1 MTTHAQASLPSG
13 LLNQDTDKFK
23 LSDKVKQNSRETK
36 SLTSISMESATKAVI
51 KALSY

>member
-1 MTTHAQASLPSG
+1 MTTHAQASLLSG

-36 SLTSISMESATKAVI
+36 SLVMAMI
-51 KALSY
+51 KALGY